1 MAETV
6 RHDLM
11 RTTNMLSVFD
21 CIRKHGPVSKRMIQ
35 EETGLSW
42 GAVSSFSS
50 VLLERGVIS
59 EAGRVDAGA
68 GRSAIAFD
76 IDLENNL
83 ILGIDANVIG
93 MTGVVIDLK
102 SRVKTTIHQELCSHR
117 IEELLEQMKRIIRE
131 LISGVQNPAAIKGI
145 GVAFPGHV
153 DSQRG
158 YSMMA
163 RQFSSLEPLDVCGIL
178 RREFHLP
185 VVIEHD
191 PNCSALSEQLF
202 GAGQGVDNLLYV
214 RLSKGIGMGIILDG
228 SIYHGCSGATG
239 EIGHITMDP
248 DGEECYC
255 GNHGCLE
262 IYASSDAILKRCAR
276 AVRMGDA
283 PHLAQLLADGRP
295 LTLETGKPMLGIC
308 RGIQLFNV
316 MLGGS
321 LYQDIPTECPSDV
334 EHHETPPYDKVAHP
348 VTVEQGTPLYQAVG
362 VTQMGVNSYHHQGI
376 KELGKGLRVA
386 AKAPDGM
393 VEAVYLPDHP
403 FALAVQWHP
412 EFSRLSDEN
421 SRRIFEAF
429 VKAARK

>member
-1 MAETV
+1 MPETV

-11 RTTNMLSVFD
+11 RTTNMLSVFN

-35 EETGLSW
+35 VETGLSW
-42 GAVSSFSS
+42 GAVSTFSS

-83 ILGIDANVIG
+83 IIGLDANVIG

-102 SRVKTTIHQELCSHR
+102 SRVKTTVHQELCSHR

-131 LISGVQNPAAIKGI
+131 LIGKVHDPAAIKGI

-158 YSMMA
+158 YSVMA

-178 RREFHLP
+178 SREFGLP

-191 PNCSALSEQLF
+191 PNCSAVSEQLF
-202 GAGQGVDNLLYV
+202 GAGQGVDNLLFV

-228 SIYHGCSGATG
+228 EIYHGSTGATG

-283 PHLAQLLADGRP
+283 PHLAHLLEDGRP
-295 LTLETGKPMLGIC
+295 LTLETAAKSRDHVIRDIFYRAAEYTGIAVSAA
-308 RGIQLFNV
+308 INLFDPHTV
-316 MLGGS
+316 ILGGE
-321 LYQDIPTECPSDV
+321 LPEIKEYF
-334 EHHETPPYDKVAHP
+334 YDHLREVLLRRVWNRRQVDLRTSTLGRSSA
-348 VTVEQGTPLYQAVG
+348 AVG
-362 VTQMGVNSYHHQGI
+362 AASLFIQQAFLSAVG
-376 KELGKGLRVA
+376 LGA
-386 AKAPDGM
+386 
-393 VEAVYLPDHP
+393 
-403 FALAVQWHP
+403 
-412 EFSRLSDEN
+412 
-421 SRRIFEAF
+421 
-429 VKAARK
+429 

>member
-1 MAETV
+1 MPETV

-42 GAVSSFSS
+42 GAVSTFSS

-59 EAGRVDAGA
+59 EAGRVDAGT

-83 ILGIDANVIG
+83 IIGIDANVIG
-93 MTGVVIDLK
+93 MTGVIIDLK
-102 SRVKTTIHQELCSHR
+102 SRVKTTLHQELCSHR

-131 LISGVQNPAAIKGI
+131 LVATAPNPAAIKGI

-158 YSMMA
+158 YSVMA

-178 RREFHLP
+178 GREFGLP

-202 GAGQGVDNLLYV
+202 GAGQGVENLLFV

-228 SIYHGCSGATG
+228 AIYHGNSGATG

-262 IYASSDAILKRCAR
+262 IYASSEAILKRCAR

-283 PHLAQLLADGRP
+283 PHLAQLLGEGRH
-295 LTLETGKPMLGIC
+295 LTLDT
-308 RGIQLFNV
+308 
-316 MLGGS
+316 
-321 LYQDIPTECPSDV
+321 
-334 EHHETPPYDKVAHP
+334 
-348 VTVEQGTPLYQAVG
+348 
-362 VTQMGVNSYHHQGI
+362 
-376 KELGKGLRVA
+376 A
-386 AKAPDGM
+386 AKARDHVIRDIFYRAAEYTGIAVSAAINLFDPQVVILGGELPEIREYFYEHLQEVLLRRVWNRRQIDLRTSTLGQSSAAVGAASLFIQQAFLSAVGM
-393 VEAVYLPDHP
+393 
-403 FALAVQWHP
+403 
-412 EFSRLSDEN
+412 
-421 SRRIFEAF
+421 
-429 VKAARK
+429 